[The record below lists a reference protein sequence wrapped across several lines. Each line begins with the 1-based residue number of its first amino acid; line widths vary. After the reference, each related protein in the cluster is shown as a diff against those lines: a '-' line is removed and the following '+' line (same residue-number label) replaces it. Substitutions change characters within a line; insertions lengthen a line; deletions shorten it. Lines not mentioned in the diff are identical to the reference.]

1 MTTKRPS
8 NRFSGPFLAIPRW
21 VLQYLNDDGTTALV
35 LMHLCC
41 YLDADQNVW
50 ASYNTL
56 AKNSGLS
63 RSTVI
68 RSIQKLC
75 EMGVLIKTKRSK
87 DGRNSPNIYS
97 MNFNNPNTFKLPS
110 GVTGATTPLVSPLT
124 PGGVTHDTIGSVTRD
139 TPNKSKEQEEKNKK
153 GFERIDPRLMS

>member
-1 MTTKRPS
+1 MSSKRS
-8 NRFSGPFLAIPRW
+8 SQRFSGPFLAIPRW

-41 YLDADQNVW
+41 YLNADQSVW

-75 EMGVLIKTKRSK
+75 EMGVLIKTKRST
-87 DGRNSPNIYS
+87 DGRNAPNLYA
-97 MNFNNPNTFKLPS
+97 MNFNNPGTFKLPD
-110 GVTGATTPLVSPLT
+110 GVTSDTTPLVSPLT
-124 PGGVTHDTIGSVTRD
+124 PPSVTRDTTGSVTRD

-153 GFERIDPRLMS
+153 GFERVDSRLM

>member
-1 MTTKRPS
+1 MSSKRPS

-21 VLQYLNDDGTTALV
+21 VLQYLNNDGTTALV

-68 RSIQKLC
+68 RAIQKLC
-75 EMGVLIKTKRSK
+75 EMGVLIKTKRAT
-87 DGRNSPNIYS
+87 DGRNIPNSYS
-97 MNFNNPNTFKLPS
+97 MNFNNPSTFNLPS
-110 GVTGATTPLVSPLT
+110 GVTSDTTPMVSRLT
-124 PGGVTHDTIGSVTRD
+124 PPSVTHDTTGSSTRD

-153 GFERIDPRLMS
+153 GFERIDSRLL